1 MPSTFHQER
10 DTPMSQYLAHN
21 PFVWVTVIDP
31 GAGEQFLG
39 LHDETDNVD
48 FIPVFLEKDDAL
60 KCYHF
65 MARDPGRKYEVQAM
79 RYLELCRTA
88 QTNGFLVFL
97 LDGDGRV
104 IEKQA
109 APDI

>member
-1 MPSTFHQER
+1 
-10 DTPMSQYLAHN
+10 
-21 PFVWVTVIDP
+21 
-31 GAGEQFLG
+31 
-39 LHDETDNVD
+39 
-48 FIPVFLEKDDAL
+48 
-60 KCYHF
+60 
-65 MARDPGRKYEVQAM
+65 M

-109 APDI
+109 PTDN

>member
-1 MPSTFHQER
+1 
-10 DTPMSQYLAHN
+10 MSSITTEECNATMSKFLADN

-31 GAGEQFLG
+31 GPGEQFLG
-39 LHDETDNVD
+39 LHDEVEHVD

-65 MARDPGRKYEVQAM
+65 MARDPKRKYEVQAM
-79 RYLELCRTA
+79 SYLELSQTA
-88 QTNGFLVFL
+88 KANGFLVFL

-104 IEKQA
+104 IERQA
-109 APDI
+109 PAGN

>member
-1 MPSTFHQER
+1 
-10 DTPMSQYLAHN
+10 MSRFLADN

-31 GAGEQFLG
+31 GSGEQFLG
-39 LHDETDNVD
+39 LHDEAENVD

-65 MARDPGRKYEVQAM
+65 MARDPGRKYELQAI
-79 RYLELCRTA
+79 RYLELCHSA
-88 QTNGFLVFL
+88 GANGFLVFL

-104 IEKQA
+104 VEKQA
-109 APDI
+109 AADS

>member
-1 MPSTFHQER
+1 MPKER
-10 DTPMSQYLAHN
+10 DATMSRFLADN
-21 PFVWVTVIDP
+21 PFVWVTIIDP
-31 GAGEQFLG
+31 GPGEQFLG
-39 LHDETDNVD
+39 LHDEAENVD

-65 MARDPGRKYEVQAM
+65 MARAPGHKYEVQAM
-79 RYLELCRTA
+79 RYLELCRSA
-88 QTNGFLVFL
+88 AANGFLVFL

-109 APDI
+109 PADK